1 MPYRANYKQEKPMQ
15 NDDHKPGKKPLR
27 QAKASNQRNSAKNDD
42 WVERLVCGLEA
53 GISEDVTISAV
64 IKTESGEQKLNYL
77 PRHKETWLALTQLQF
92 LGTISEDIAMPG
104 KFQNLMKLWV
114 DGYKYLG
121 LKILPA
127 EIGKLH
133 NLQTLDFRY
142 NQITTLP
149 AEIGQLH
156 NLQELYLDNNQI
168 FTLPAEITQ
177 LQ

>member
-1 MPYRANYKQEKPMQ
+1 MQ
-15 NDDHKPGKKPLR
+15 NDDHKPGEKPLR
-27 QAKASNQRNSAKNDD
+27 QAKASSQRNSAENDG
-42 WVERLVCGLEA
+42 WVERLIRGLEA

-92 LGTISEDIAMPG
+92 LGPISNDIVIQGSTHLYGEATQHRM
-104 KFQNLMKLWV
+104 NLSV
-114 DGYKYLG
+114 DSYKYSE
-121 LKILPA
+121 LKILPV

-133 NLQTLDFRY
+133 NLQILDLRW

-156 NLQELYLDNNQI
+156 NLQELYPDNNR
-168 FTLPAEITQ
+168 LLSKPKNSDNHS
-177 LQ
+177 